1 MAVAY
6 SIVYPA
12 PLDAPVEMYFALHEA
27 VNKEVGTSVEGL
39 LVHLARRTTQ
49 GFEVIEVW
57 ESKEYSD
64 KFQREVG
71 RPVIERIAGPDAPA
85 LEPESFDL
93 LGLVVSKGDVFI

>member
-1 MAVAY
+1 MAY
-6 SIVYPA
+6 NIVYSA
-12 PLDAPVEMYFALHEA
+12 PLDAPVEMYSAIHQA
-27 VNKEVGTSVEGL
+27 VDKEVGTNIPGL
-39 LVHLARRTTQ
+39 LVHLARRTPQ

-85 LEPESFDL
+85 LEPESFEL
-93 LGLVVSKGDVFI
+93 LGLVVAKGDVFI